1 MWCIPPKHNAEFVF
15 HMENVL
21 EAYQRPYDPR
31 FPLICMDELS
41 KQLTIETQTPL
52 PAKPGRP
59 ECFDYEYVRN
69 GTGFIIRRN
78 RFRAQMRSAMVLRA
92 SGLVENNQID
102 GVGGLGVYITN
113 DLPPFPE
120 GPVPRDLV
128 VRGNTIRN
136 THYQGIHVG
145 AASFNENMPP
155 LARNVLIEGNFVGLP
170 RENWPISLFSAR
182 DIVLKG
188 NILQAA
194 AGREAI
200 VTRNCLGIRKEGNT
214 IIRAQ
219 ASRNESGAGRP

>member
-1 MWCIPPKHNAEFVF
+1 
-15 HMENVL
+15 
-21 EAYQRPYDPR
+21 
-31 FPLICMDELS
+31 MDELS

-120 GPVPRDLV
+120 GPVP
-128 VRGNTIRN
+128 GTWSS
-136 THYQGIHVG
+136 
-145 AASFNENMPP
+145 AATRS
-155 LARNVLIEGNFVGLP
+155 ATRTTRASTSGP
-170 RENWPISLFSAR
+170 RASTRICRPWPA
-182 DIVLKG
+182 
-188 NILQAA
+188 
-194 AGREAI
+194 
-200 VTRNCLGIRKEGNT
+200 TC
-214 IIRAQ
+214 
-219 ASRNESGAGRP
+219 